1 MACDIGTLKQFKKYI
16 TINID
21 CSNVYTNML
30 KTTTTVHV
38 DGRVWSEVLALEIFI
53 FQRVNMVEMDTES
66 STAGV
71 LAQMMLWFLMQI

>member
-38 DGRVWSEVLALEIFI
+38 DGRVLALEIFI

-71 LAQMMLWFLMQI
+71 LAQMMLWFLWQI

>member
-1 MACDIGTLKQFKKYI
+1 
-16 TINID
+16 
-21 CSNVYTNML
+21 ML

-71 LAQMMLWFLMQI
+71 LAQMMLWFLWQI

>member
-1 MACDIGTLKQFKKYI
+1 
-16 TINID
+16 
-21 CSNVYTNML
+21 ML

-38 DGRVWSEVLALEIFI
+38 DGRVLALEIFI

-71 LAQMMLWFLMQI
+71 LAQMMLWFLWQI